1 MEKRIC
7 VMIDIDELEDMIK
20 DLESLLYLQQFYSYD
35 EEYEF
40 HKKQVEKLLRKL
52 QDKRGRCEEQ

>member
-1 MEKRIC
+1 
-7 VMIDIDELEDMIK
+7 MIDIDELEDMIK
-20 DLESLLYLQQFYSYD
+20 DLELLLYLQQFYSYD